1 MNQEIVRDP
10 HPAKDGAPVFECRR
24 VTVRYGLQRAVDD
37 VSLAFTPGS
46 VTGIVGPNGAG
57 KSTLISVLAGS
68 LKPQSGELYLDQ
80 HCVTRPSP
88 HRLARKG
95 LIRTFQSSRVFPDL
109 SVLDN
114 LLVAVPG
121 QVGDRVFSALLGPRR
136 WLSQETTAQSQAME
150 LLSEFNL
157 AQPAY
162 SRCGDLSGGQ
172 QKIVEYLR
180 ALLARPRIL
189 LLDEPSA
196 GLAPDIV
203 KRLRVDLL
211 RLAVSGVCVIV
222 VEHELDLIQAVCDRV
237 VGMASGKIIVDGD
250 FATVV
255 GNDLLQSAYIGR
267 R

>member
-1 MNQEIVRDP
+1 MSPESAPNS
-10 HPAKDGAPVFECRR
+10 HPAGNAAAIFECRGIR
-24 VTVRYGLQRAVDD
+24 VNYGAQRAVDD
-37 VSLAFTPGS
+37 VSLAFAPTS

-57 KSTLISVLAGS
+57 KSTLINVLAGS
-68 LKPQSGELYLDQ
+68 LRPQSGELYLDQ
-80 HCVTRPSP
+80 RRVRASP

-114 LLVAVPG
+114 LLVAVP
-121 QVGDRVFSALLGPRR
+121 QQAGDRFFAALLGPRR
-136 WLSQETTAQSQAME
+136 WLSQETKAQSHALE
-150 LLSEFNL
+150 LLTEFDL
-157 AQPAY
+157 ARARY
-162 SRCGDLSGGQ
+162 TRCGDLSGGQ

-180 ALLARPRIL
+180 ALMARPRVL

-196 GLAPDIV
+196 GLAPHIV
-203 KRLRVDLL
+203 DRLRSDLR
-211 RLAVSGVCVIV
+211 RLAASGACVIV
-222 VEHELDLIQAVCDRV
+222 VEHEMDLIQAVCTRV
-237 VGMASGKIIVDGD
+237 VGMAGGKIIVDGD